1 MRVIITNLDWM
12 CLRKATRKCAGWSQQ
27 LCSDLMSTH
36 TRTKDDGTPFIEGN
50 KKIRIAAIDEDG
62 GESVLEVSLTV
73 TDQPDNSVAMVD
85 VD

>member
-1 MRVIITNLDWM
+1 MNFKMAPSSFNNSIYEYLDLEPVTGRVMI
-12 CLRKATRKCAGWSQQ
+12 K
-27 LCSDLMSTH
+27 
-36 TRTKDDGTPFIEGN
+36 TKDDGTPFIEGN